1 MSHMSTIRRGIAAT
15 GVAGLLSIG
24 LATSAFADP
33 PEGEDANQPENWET
47 YLEEEGYVDVECMK
61 LEDGF
66 EGDSWVSDDDYL
78 LVVLKYA
85 TINEEFWFVEEDE
98 ELSTETGQD
107 ISHIIVCQGEE
118 EETSTPTPTP
128 TPSGSETPTPTPSGS
143 ETPTPTPS
151 DSETPTPPVTPP
163 GGPLVETDVPS
174 SGNGV
179 TPAVLGGAAILA
191 GLGLAAGAMRRK
203 GEH

>member
-1 MSHMSTIRRGIAAT
+1 MSHISTVRRGVAAT
-15 GVAGLLSIG
+15 GVAALLGIG

-78 LVVLKYA
+78 LVVLKYS
-85 TINEEFWFVEEDE
+85 TVNEEFWFVEEDE
-98 ELSTETGQD
+98 ELTTDSGQD
-107 ISHIIVCQGEE
+107 ISHIIVCQGD

-128 TPSGSETPTPTPSGS
+128 TTTPTPTPSG
-143 ETPTPTPS
+143 PIV
-151 DSETPTPPVTPP
+151 D
-163 GGPLVETDVPS
+163 TDVPDTGS
-174 SGNGV
+174 ST
-179 TPAVLGGAAILA
+179 TPAIIGGAAILG
-191 GLGLAAGAMRRK
+191 GLGLAAGAMRRR
-203 GEH
+203 GQH